1 MQQLLYE
8 ELNSE
13 PLVWYSEDLD
23 AAVLELKPP
32 TDHNLPGCLSNPLK
46 VVNRESKIHLIG
58 HSNSQYKSVNLC
70 CEMCPLDH
78 PEFVKL
84 RRERGEEIKKNCP
97 DLMNPNMIL
106 FKSTFLPG
114 SSGSPGF
121 DGDGNLVLMLTCG
134 VHDDSEFLFRQGVS
148 MQAVND
154 RLQAE
159 GLHFW

>member
-1 MQQLLYE
+1 M
-8 ELNSE
+8 
-13 PLVWYSEDLD
+13 
-23 AAVLELKPP
+23 
-32 TDHNLPGCLSNPLK
+32 
-46 VVNRESKIHLIG
+46 
-58 HSNSQYKSVNLC
+58 
-70 CEMCPLDH
+70 
-78 PEFVKL
+78 KL

-106 FKSTFLPG
+106 FKSTFLTG

-121 DGDGNLVLMLTCG
+121 DGDGNLVLMLRCG

-159 GLHFW
+159 GLHFG